1 MDLIWL
7 IPILPGIGAAINGL
21 VGIRWFSRQT
31 SGFVACAAMAGALG
45 VSVYAFL
52 QLLGLPADARDHVVN
67 LGHWI
72 PPIPLATSHGIGSFE
87 VPWAFRLDPLAGM
100 MILVVTGIGLL
111 IHIYSTAYM
120 HDEPRG
126 GYARFFCYLNLFCF
140 FMLVLVL
147 GSSFLTMFV
156 GWEGV
161 GLCSYLLIGYWYEKK
176 SASDAGK
183 KAFIVNRIGDW
194 GFVLG
199 VFLVFYTFGTLDF
212 RAVAN
217 AASAMPVETGFGV
230 ISLICLLLF
239 IGATGKSAQI
249 PLYVWLPDA
258 MEGPTPVSALI
269 HAATMVTAGVYM
281 VGRNAVLFGHAP
293 IVAEIVMIVGALTAL
308 MAATIGLVQYDIK
321 RVLAYSTV
329 SQLGYMFLAMGVG
342 AYATAHGWPHIG
354 LAAFA
359 AGAFHLMTHAFF
371 KALLFLGSGSVI
383 HAMAGEQ
390 DMRRMGDL
398 KRYMPV
404 TYMTMMIGT
413 LAIAGI
419 FPLAGFFSKDEI
431 LFRAFLTNKIIWTFA
446 VVTALMTAFYMFRL
460 MSMTFFGT
468 YRGPAWE
475 RATPASA
482 HAAAAHGVSHPTDP
496 HAHGQAHKAQHD
508 VTHGPADDHGHAHDD
523 AHGHGHGPWHGPH
536 ESPQAMTVPLMALAV
551 GAMVAGF
558 FSVPPALGG
567 GAALEH
573 FLAPSFSGQAGA
585 AHAGAAPA
593 AVEAPAVGSGL
604 SQTLP
609 ETTAPETTAPETAA
623 PETAAHEEPHISV
636 WAERGL
642 MAFSVMI
649 ALIGIVIAYRF
660 YVLSPETAD
669 RLKDRYAGAHNVL
682 YNKYFVDELYDATL
696 IKGTM
701 KSSFGLWGFD
711 RRVVDGAVNG
721 TGWTTVFASWISSLL
736 DRYVVDG
743 AVNLVGR
750 SSEESSFVFRRVQ
763 TGLVQNYALLML
775 AGVCAF
781 VTIYLLV
788 R

>member
-7 IPILPGIGAAINGL
+7 IPILPGIGALINGL
-21 VGIRWFSRQT
+21 VGIRSFNRQT
-31 SGFVACAAMAGALG
+31 SALVACASMAAALG
-45 VSVYAFL
+45 VSLFAFA
-52 QLLGLPADARDHVVN
+52 QLLGLPPEARDHVVN

-72 PPIPLATSHGIGSFE
+72 PPIPLATAHGIGAFE
-87 VPWAFRLDPLAGM
+87 VPWAFRLDPLSGM

-140 FMLVLVL
+140 FMLMLVL
-147 GSSFLTMFV
+147 GSTFLTMFV

-199 VFLVFYTFGTLDF
+199 VFLIFYTFGTLDF

-217 AASAMPVETGFGV
+217 AAAAMPVEEQFGV

-239 IGATGKSAQI
+239 VGATGKSAQI

-293 IVAEIVMIVGALTAL
+293 IVAQIVMIVGALTAL

-342 AYATAHGWPHIG
+342 AYATAHGWTHIG

-390 DMRRMGDL
+390 DMRKMGDL

-431 LFRAFLTNKIIWTFA
+431 LFRAFLTNKIIWGFG
-446 VVTALMTAFYMFRL
+446 VITALMTAFYMFRL
-460 MSMTFFGT
+460 MSMTFFGN

-475 RATPASA
+475 HTTPAAA
-482 HAAAAHGVSHPTDP
+482 HAAAAHGVPHPVDA

-508 VTHGPADDHGHAHDD
+508 VSHGPADDADGGHDD

-536 ESPQAMTVPLMALAV
+536 ESPRAMTVPLMALAV
-551 GAMVAGF
+551 GAIVAGF
-558 FSVPPALGG
+558 VSIPPALGG
-567 GAALEH
+567 GAVLEH
-573 FLAPSFSGQAGA
+573 FLAPSFTGGTGA
-585 AHAGAAPA
+585 AHAVEGAAPEAAPA
-593 AVEAPAVGSGL
+593 AEAAR
-604 SQTLP
+604 
-609 ETTAPETTAPETAA
+609 EAEAA
-623 PETAAHEEPHISV
+623 EAEHGEPHISRG
-636 WAERGL
+636 AELAL
-642 MAFSVMI
+642 MGFSVMI
-649 ALIGIVIAYRF
+649 ALIGIVTAYRF
-660 YVLSPETAD
+660 YVQTPETAA
-669 RLKDRYAGAHNVL
+669 RLKERYAGAHNLL
-682 YNKYFVDELYDATL
+682 YNKYFVDELYNATF

-701 KSSFGLWGFD
+701 KSAFGLWGFD

-721 TGWTTVFASWISSLL
+721 SGWLTVFASWVSSLF
-736 DRYVVDG
+736 DRYIVDG

-781 VTIYLLV
+781 VSIYLLV

>member
-21 VGIRWFSRQT
+21 IGIRWFSRQVA
-31 SGFVACAAMAGALG
+31 GLVACAAMAGALG
-45 VSVYAFL
+45 VSLFAFWHM
-52 QLLGLPADARDHVVN
+52 LGVAPEARDHVVT

-72 PPIPLATSHGIGSFE
+72 PPIPLATSHGVGSFE

-140 FMLVLVL
+140 FMLILVL

-183 KAFIVNRIGDW
+183 KAFIVNRVGDW

-199 VFLVFYTFGTLDF
+199 VFLIFYTFGTLDF

-217 AASAMPVETGFGV
+217 AAAAMPVEAQFGV

-239 IGATGKSAQI
+239 VGATGKSAQI

-293 IVAEIVMIVGALTAL
+293 IVAQIIMIVGALTAL

-383 HAMAGEQ
+383 HAMGGEQ
-390 DMRRMGDL
+390 DMRRMGGL
-398 KRYMPV
+398 KRYLPV
-404 TYMTMMIGT
+404 TYVTMMIGT
-413 LAIAGI
+413 VAIAGI
-419 FPLAGFFSKDEI
+419 PPLAGFFSKDEI
-431 LFRAFLTNKIIWTFA
+431 LFRTFLTNKVIWSFA

-460 MSMTFFGT
+460 MSMTFLGA

-475 RATPASA
+475 HATPAAA
-482 HAAAAHGVSHPTDP
+482 HVAAAHGVSHPTDS
-496 HAHGQAHKAQHD
+496 HAHGQAHKAQHE
-508 VTHGPADDHGHAHDD
+508 VSHGPADGHDPGHDSHGHAHG
-523 AHGHGHGPWHGPH
+523 AWHGPH
-536 ESPQAMTVPLMALAV
+536 ESPRPMTLPLMALAV
-551 GAMVAGF
+551 GAIVAGF
-558 FSVPPALGG
+558 VSIPPALGG
-567 GAALEH
+567 GAVLEH
-573 FLAPSFSGQAGA
+573 FLEPSLTAHAAGGHAAEPAAEAGA
-585 AHAGAAPA
+585 SAAPTAEITSA
-593 AVEAPAVGSGL
+593 AA
-604 SQTLP
+604 T
-609 ETTAPETTAPETAA
+609 
-623 PETAAHEEPHISV
+623 AHEEPHVSHA
-636 WAERGL
+636 AELGL
-642 MAFSVMI
+642 MLFSVLI
-649 ALIGIVIAYRF
+649 AVAGILTAYRF
-660 YVLSPETAD
+660 YVRSPEIAD
-669 RLKDRYAGAHNVL
+669 NLKERYAAAHNLL
-682 YNKYFVDELYDATL
+682 YNKYFVDELYDATF

-701 KSSFGLWGFD
+701 KSSFGLWTFD

-721 TGWTTVFASWISSLL
+721 TGWFTVFASWVSSLI
-736 DRYVVDG
+736 DKYVVDG

-750 SSEESSFVFRRVQ
+750 SSEESSFLFRRLQ
-763 TGLVQNYALLML
+763 TGLIQNYALLML

-781 VTIYLLV
+781 VSIYLLV